1 MPSAAPDARG
11 SPRNGRYLLRLP
23 VYYVVLVGLA
33 TLALLNLPA
42 EVLDLIRP
50 RDPGVI
56 DDEITRT
63 FGGGRVTSEPLVESP
78 LHSALVATYSLLGA
92 LAVMIPVTWTYIFIK
107 RRSGYDESVVHTLLI
122 LPIAV
127 TGIVLIVKSSLAL
140 AFSLA
145 GIVAAVRF
153 RTTLNDTKDAVY
165 VFLAIGVGLAAG
177 VQHLSV
183 ALALSIVFNV
193 VNLVLWRLNF
203 GNIYHDRVHR
213 TGGLTLGDAI
223 AGPASARTA
232 AAIGDARLMAALSP
246 TELRDVA
253 ERMGRMKQYLHQ
265 ESESKKE
272 RKAFSVLIVYTD
284 DAEAAQEEV
293 EPLLEA
299 ASRRWRLAEIAPG
312 QDGVCV
318 LEYLVLLE
326 DGVTRGSFLESL
338 RRETGERVQ
347 AAEMRSLKA
356 LAKKEV

>member
-1 MPSAAPDARG
+1 MAESPAEDRG
-11 SPRNGRYLLRLP
+11 SGGGGGRYLWRVP
-23 VYYVVLVGLA
+23 VYYALLIGLA
-33 TLALLNLPA
+33 TVALLNIPPELLDLVRPQDPS
-42 EVLDLIRP
+42 VLD
-50 RDPGVI
+50 G
-56 DDEITRT
+56 EITRT
-63 FGGGRVTSEPLVESP
+63 FGGGRVTSDPLVESP
-78 LHSALVATYSLLGA
+78 LRSAMVATYSLLGA
-92 LAVMIPVTWTYIFIK
+92 LAIMVPVTWTYIFIK

-193 VNLVLWRLNF
+193 VNLVLWKLNF

-213 TGGLTLGDAI
+213 TGGMTLGDAI
-223 AGPASARTA
+223 AGPASGQTA

-253 ERMGRMKQYLHQ
+253 ERMGRMKQYLHA

-272 RKAFSVLIVYTD
+272 RKSYSVLIVYTD
-284 DAEAAQEEV
+284 DAAGAQAEV
-293 EPLLEA
+293 EPLLEG
-299 ASRRWRLAEIAPG
+299 ASRRWRLAEIAPD

-318 LEYLVLLE
+318 LEYLVLLN
-326 DGVTRGSFLESL
+326 DDVTRGGFLEHL
-338 RRETGERVQ
+338 RGETGDRIK

-356 LAKKEV
+356 LAKK